1 MEEIILRITEY
12 QSVEQIQV
20 SYSLGIFIYIPIK
33 LRFWD
38 ISDLNQVSAGDN
50 GGSKLGD
57 KYCNSQIC
65 RRLRSL

>member
-33 LRFWD
+33 LRF
-38 ISDLNQVSAGDN
+38 
-50 GGSKLGD
+50 
-57 KYCNSQIC
+57 
-65 RRLRSL
+65 